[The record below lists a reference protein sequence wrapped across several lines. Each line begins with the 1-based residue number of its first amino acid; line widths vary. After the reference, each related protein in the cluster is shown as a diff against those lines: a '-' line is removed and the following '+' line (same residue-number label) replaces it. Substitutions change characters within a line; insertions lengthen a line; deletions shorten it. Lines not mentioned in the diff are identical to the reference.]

1 MKNCALNLINEII
14 LYYDARSKKHQI
26 NRSYIYTAIR
36 AYVVG
41 ICVFLC
47 VVSVPDILS
56 AIIYD
61 S

>member
-1 MKNCALNLINEII
+1 MAVSNVFVF
-14 LYYDARSKKHQI
+14 ARLTEFNK
-26 NRSYIYTAIR
+26 SYFYTAVH
-36 AYVVG
+36 AYMVG
-41 ICVFLC
+41 VCVFLC

>member
-1 MKNCALNLINEII
+1 MAISNEIVCAH
-14 LYYDARSKKHQI
+14 LTEFNK
-26 NRSYIYTAIR
+26 SYFYPAIR
-36 AYVVG
+36 AYMVG
-41 ICVFLC
+41 VCVFLC